1 MTENGMKCFDHFFK
15 AVNAKE
21 GKLVAR
27 RKMNYVGLIGLDYLW
42 RVILFGSNPVA
53 EKYDDQYYRVPL
65 IQLYLI
71 MELFYSLLSRTI
83 HLLKETYT
91 SLGPRLVNIHVEIH
105 EDPFISDRLRA
116 SHDTLRV
123 YMMQQQPHEA
133 LVTEKDF
140 ANWSRQETKSMC
152 RLLKLLQKYVS
163 DYDCEF
169 HMREERTLLQFG
181 RERKYITKIYL
192 VCCEMDHVILLHCLG
207 GNALR

>member
-1 MTENGMKCFDHFFK
+1 MNAHVRDTQKTAWRDRCVEEIRHNVWVMQALKQIRDICCLNAETPLKWFSKLMGEEPDLDLEVNREFFEAQILQLDSSFMTENGMKCFDHFFK

-42 RVILFGSNPVA
+42 RVILFGSDPVA

-91 SLGPRLVNIHVEIH
+91 SLGPRLVNNHVEIH
-105 EDPFISDRLRA
+105 EDLIISDRLRA

-123 YMMQQQPHEA
+123 YMMQQ
-133 LVTEKDF
+133 
-140 ANWSRQETKSMC
+140 
-152 RLLKLLQKYVS
+152 
-163 DYDCEF
+163 
-169 HMREERTLLQFG
+169 
-181 RERKYITKIYL
+181 
-192 VCCEMDHVILLHCLG
+192 
-207 GNALR
+207 

>member
-1 MTENGMKCFDHFFK
+1 MGEELDLDLEVNREFFEAQILQLDSNPGSWPRMEWSALTFFK

-91 SLGPRLVNIHVEIH
+91 SLGPRLVNNHVEIH
-105 EDPFISDRLRA
+105 EDLIISDRLRA

-123 YMMQQQPHEA
+123 YMMQQ
-133 LVTEKDF
+133 
-140 ANWSRQETKSMC
+140 
-152 RLLKLLQKYVS
+152 
-163 DYDCEF
+163 
-169 HMREERTLLQFG
+169 
-181 RERKYITKIYL
+181 
-192 VCCEMDHVILLHCLG
+192 
-207 GNALR
+207 